1 MIGIGEA
8 LLIGGAVF
16 LIFGVSRLPKLGR
29 SLGEGIKAFKEGLK
43 EGERKENE
51 KNDSPKSGFKE

>member
-16 LIFGVSRLPKLGR
+16 LIFGVTRLPKLGK
-29 SLGEGIKAFKEGLK
+29 SLGEGIRAFKEGIK
-43 EGERKENE
+43 EGQRKEEGKEEPPAAGTE
-51 KNDSPKSGFKE
+51 K